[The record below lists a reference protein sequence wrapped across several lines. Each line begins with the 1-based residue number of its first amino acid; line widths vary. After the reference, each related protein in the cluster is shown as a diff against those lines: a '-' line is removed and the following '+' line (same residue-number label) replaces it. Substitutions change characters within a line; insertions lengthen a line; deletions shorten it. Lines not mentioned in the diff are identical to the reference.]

1 MKLLFIDNQVGS
13 ARRTQAYREKT
24 AMGFNRQSA
33 AWTGR
38 CVAAVAALV
47 AFGVATAHADPF
59 KLKIACTATSDCA
72 SAMVARDEG
81 IFAKHG
87 IDADVT
93 LIAINTNIPPA
104 IVSDSIQIG
113 GPTATVFL
121 QAVGG
126 GLDLVAVDGASVMD
140 TVSNESIAAV
150 ARNGANIRDAKDFVG
165 KKVGVPGIGAFLH
178 VLFRK
183 WLIEKGVDP
192 KSVNFVE
199 VTFPTQSDT
208 LKSGA
213 VDAVLTAEPLISRI
227 KAAGAGEVAA
237 RYAVDLARADPIIP
251 YVATRAF
258 AEQHPDV
265 IKAFRAS
272 IEEAAPI
279 VNSDRDKATAAV
291 AKFTKM
297 PIDLVRLTRPNVSK
311 TELKGSDFAWW
322 VETMKQQDMLQGT
335 IDLNKLVLP

>member
-1 MKLLFIDNQVGS
+1 MMRLSTRTWFFAAAS
-13 ARRTQAYREKT
+13 ALAL
-24 AMGFNRQSA
+24 A
-33 AWTGR
+33 
-38 CVAAVAALV
+38 AAVPAD
-47 AFGVATAHADPF
+47 ADPF

-87 IDADVT
+87 LDADVS
-93 LIAINTNIPPA
+93 LIAINTTIPPA

-113 GPTATVFL
+113 GPTAPVFL

-126 GLDLVAVDGASVMD
+126 GLDLVGIAGASIMD
-140 TVSNESIAAV
+140 PVSAGAIAAV
-150 ARNGANIRDAKDFVG
+150 ARTGVTINEPKDFVG
-165 KKVGVPGIGAFLH
+165 KKVGAPGIGAFLH
-178 VLFRK
+178 VLFVK

-199 VTFPTQSDT
+199 VTFPTMNDA

-213 VDAVLTAEPLISRI
+213 VDAVLTGEPFITRI
-227 KAAGAGEVAA
+227 KTAGNGDVAA
-237 RYAVDLARADPIIP
+237 RYVADLGRTDPIIS
-251 YVATRAF
+251 YVSTRSF

-265 IKAFRAS
+265 VKAFRAS

-279 VNSDRDKATAAV
+279 VNSDRDKASQSI

-297 PIDLVRLTRPNVSK
+297 SIDLVRLNRPDVSQP
-311 TELKGSDFAWW
+311 ELKGSDFAWW
-322 VETMKQQDMLQGT
+322 VETMKQQNMLQAP
-335 IDLNKLVLP
+335 IDLDKLVLP

>member
-1 MKLLFIDNQVGS
+1 MMGLCRRIWFFAAASALALATVGP
-13 ARRTQAYREKT
+13 AE
-24 AMGFNRQSA
+24 
-33 AWTGR
+33 
-38 CVAAVAALV
+38 
-47 AFGVATAHADPF
+47 ADPF

-72 SAMVARDEG
+72 SAVVARDEG

-87 IDADVT
+87 IDADVS
-93 LIAINTNIPPA
+93 LIAINTTIPPA

-121 QAVGG
+121 QAVDG
-126 GLDLVAVDGASVMD
+126 GLDLVAIEGASVMD
-140 TVSNESIAAV
+140 PATAGLVAAV
-150 ARNGANIRDAKDFVG
+150 ARNGVTIKDAKDFVG
-165 KKVGVPGIGAFLH
+165 KKVGAPGIGAFLH

-199 VTFPTQSDT
+199 VTFPTMSDA

-213 VDAVLTAEPLISRI
+213 VDAVLTAEPFITRMTN
-227 KAAGAGEVAA
+227 AGTGEVAV
-237 RYAVDLARADPIIP
+237 RYLEELNRSDPILF
-251 YVATRAF
+251 YVSSRTF

-279 VNSDRDKATAAV
+279 VNSDREKASQSI

-297 PIDLVRLTRPNVSK
+297 PIDLVRLNRPSVSK
-311 TELKGSDFAWW
+311 PELKASDFGWW
-322 VETMKQQDMLQGT
+322 IETMKQQDMLQST

>member
-1 MKLLFIDNQVGS
+1 MRLSTRTWFFAAAS
-13 ARRTQAYREKT
+13 ALAL
-24 AMGFNRQSA
+24 A
-33 AWTGR
+33 
-38 CVAAVAALV
+38 AAVPAD
-47 AFGVATAHADPF
+47 ADPF

-87 IDADVT
+87 LDADVS
-93 LIAINTNIPPA
+93 LIAINTTIPPA

-113 GPTATVFL
+113 GPTAPVFL

-126 GLDLVAVDGASVMD
+126 GLDLVGIAGASIMD
-140 TVSNESIAAV
+140 PVSAGAIAAV
-150 ARNGANIRDAKDFVG
+150 ARTGVTINEPKDFVG
-165 KKVGVPGIGAFLH
+165 KKVGAPGIGAFLH
-178 VLFRK
+178 VLFVK

-199 VTFPTQSDT
+199 VTFPTMNDA

-213 VDAVLTAEPLISRI
+213 VDAVLTGEPFITRI
-227 KAAGAGEVAA
+227 KTAGNGDVAA
-237 RYAVDLARADPIIP
+237 RYVADLGRTDPIIS
-251 YVATRAF
+251 YVSTRSF

-265 IKAFRAS
+265 VKAFRAS

-279 VNSDRDKATAAV
+279 VNSDRDKASQSI

-297 PIDLVRLTRPNVSK
+297 SIDLVRLNRPDVSQP
-311 TELKGSDFAWW
+311 ELKGSDFAWW
-322 VETMKQQDMLQGT
+322 VETMKQQNMLQAP
-335 IDLNKLVLP
+335 IDLDKLVLP